1 MGMAQQ
7 TVRFLH
13 PTSLG
18 KTDAFSVRK
27 PAAPR
32 YDVIALRVEFQP
44 DTTRFTT
51 GDGTFSPAL
60 FGGLTPNID
69 PFPHDAGY
77 FQAHLNYLEQYVENV
92 SNGQTQVQ
100 THLIPE
106 VVRVSQTMGAYSP
119 TGPDATSDVET
130 TKLAAL
136 VEEAWTQ
143 ADRETSLDVGSF
155 DPEQTVFMLFH
166 AGAGRDI
173 ELVGT
178 TLDKTP
184 EDLPS
189 LFFGTET
196 LGRLGVEGVTF
207 KGLPVTHTAIL
218 PETESRLGF
227 DFINDEPFLIELSI
241 NGLIAASFFN
251 FLQAPDLFDTTTGT
265 SAIGLF
271 GLMDPL
277 GIFAFNGL
285 FSPEPSAWTKYY
297 LGWTEPEVLTG
308 ADPITTSLSAGTET
322 ALVPISEGEFFL
334 IENRNRDRAGDG
346 LVVQVYKDGDI
357 TEQRVP
363 ADAEDFTN
371 LNQSGFIGGV
381 VVRVDDYDW
390 ALPGGF
396 DSEGVL
402 RNGGILIWHI
412 DERQI
417 QKGLP
422 GNTVNA
428 DPFHRAV
435 DLEEADGGQDLGFPN
450 PNPFG
455 PSLDRGTPFD
465 FFYQDNPVS
474 AITSTG
480 EVRLYQNRFGP
491 DTEPNSNTNAAGPS
505 FIGLDEFSTVG
516 TEMTF
521 RYQRGVG
528 EDVQPVL
535 DGIALVGQFTETS
548 GIGYYPNALLSGDV
562 LVTGNTQSDRTT
574 LILEA
579 DPPLPSVDPGYY
591 TGKAP
596 RASAPEERANEHMI
610 LIRRE
615 PGEYAYSLLNNGQGV
630 GLFDLDAVMEFEVVE
645 TQEAL
650 LEEGI
655 PVYYAGFNSP
665 VASTIVRISRE
676 ANPVYS
682 TFEGGRILTLAAY
695 SNEQLVVVGSNRT
708 EVRDGDQLV
717 QQWVYTIPEDTRMG
731 QVVFG
736 VDEGGRFGVMP
747 VVSENDM
754 LLLENNGKVTRFSTG
769 SGEQSLYP
777 VLVDVDGNGYLEIL
791 TTVDDQLMAY
801 SRSGAIAPG
810 FPIELTA
817 PAVAQPLVARFAG
830 QTGWSIIIASTDGN
844 VYAYNLDDGGRQ
856 VEGFPLAAGGS
867 LRTTPV
873 LHDQTLYTVS
883 ETGSVRGW
891 LLEHLEVIWWGE
903 LYGNAQN
910 QSYVELLPDIP
921 APESAVLLVT
931 SETYNWPNPITSGE
945 TNLRFMVTENAR
957 IEVTIADLAG
967 TVVDELVVE
976 TIQPNVPEEI
986 RWQTDAESGVYF
998 GRIKAIS
1005 TSGKTET
1012 HLIKMAI
1019 IR

>member
-13 PTSLG
+13 PTRLG

-143 ADRETSLDVGSF
+143 ADRETSLDVSSF
-155 DPEQTVFMLFH
+155 DPERTVLMLFH

-251 FLQAPDLFDTTTGT
+251 FLQVPDLFDTTTGT
-265 SAIGLF
+265 SAIGPF

-297 LGWTEPEVLTG
+297 LGWAEPEVLTG
-308 ADPITTSLSAGTET
+308 ADPITTSLSAGTEI

-371 LNQSGFIGGV
+371 LNQTGFIGGV
-381 VVRVDDYDW
+381 VVGVDDYDW

-491 DTEPNSNTNAAGPS
+491 DTEPSSNTNAGGAS
-505 FIGLDEFSTVG
+505 FIVLDEFSPVD
-516 TEMTF
+516 TEMTV
-521 RYQRGVG
+521 RYQRVVPGAVF
-528 EDVQPVL
+528 PVL
-535 DGIALVGQFTETS
+535 DGITLDGLFTE
-548 GIGYYPNALLSGDV
+548 GGGLGYYPESLPNEDV
-562 LVTGNTQSDRTT
+562 LHLGNEDADRYEIGLDTT
-574 LILEA
+574 TNRVA
-579 DPPLPSVDPGYY
+579 VDLGHF

-596 RASAPEERANEHMI
+596 RVLRPGDRENEYLELVI
-610 LIRRE
+610 VP
-615 PGEYAYSLLNNGQGV
+615 PGEYTFSFRNQGRV
-630 GLFDLDAVMEFEVVE
+630 TSQIPLENVREYDIVE
-645 TQEAL
+645 SQVIVD
-650 LEEGI
+650 EEGGAA
-655 PVYYAGFNSP
+655 YYAGFYVGLNSTT
-665 VASTIVRISRE
+665 STIVRMIEGE
-676 ANPVYS
+676 APEYRS
-682 TFEGGRILTLAAY
+682 FEKGGILSLSAFGPNQLAVAGTWGA
-695 SNEQLVVVGSNRT
+695 ELWA
-708 EVRDGDQLV
+708 GDTMV
-717 QQWVYTIPEDTRMG
+717 KQWSYTIPPMSG
-731 QVVFG
+731 QAVFG
-736 VDEGGRFGVMP
+736 EDEGGRFGVVP
-747 VVSENDM
+747 VAGRNEM
-754 LLLENNGKVTRFSTG
+754 LVLEEDGSVLRFSVIL
-769 SGEQSLYP
+769 GEMSRHP
-777 VLVDVDGNGYLEIL
+777 ILVDVDGNGYLEIL
-791 TTVDDQLMAY
+791 TTVGSKLVAY

-810 FPIELTA
+810 FPIDLSA

-844 VYAYNLDDGGRQ
+844 VYAYDLDDGGRQ
-856 VEGFPLAAGGS
+856 VEGFPLAAGES

-873 LHDQTLYTVS
+873 LHEQTLYTVS

-910 QSYVELLPDIP
+910 QSYVELLPDTP
-921 APESAVLLVT
+921 C
-931 SETYNWPNPITSGE
+931 
-945 TNLRFMVTENAR
+945 
-957 IEVTIADLAG
+957 AG
-967 TVVDELVVE
+967 TCRTVGHKRNLQLA
-976 TIQPNVPEEI
+976 QPHYLGRN
-986 RWQTDAESGVYF
+986 QLAVYGHRKRPDRGDHRGP
-998 GRIKAIS
+998 GRYRS
-1005 TSGKTET
+1005 
-1012 HLIKMAI
+1012 
-1019 IR
+1019 